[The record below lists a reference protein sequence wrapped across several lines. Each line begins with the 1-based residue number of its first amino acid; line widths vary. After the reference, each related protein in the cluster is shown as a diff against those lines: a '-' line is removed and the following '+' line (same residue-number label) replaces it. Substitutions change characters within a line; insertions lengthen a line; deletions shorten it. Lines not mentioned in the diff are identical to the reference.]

1 MNDFNYD
8 YMVSNIS
15 NDTNND
21 ELNKKEELNKQ
32 IQKLKAE
39 KKKLLAKAAKLT
51 DYQMK
56 QSIETQAFRIT
67 QQFNKLIKQRD
78 SL

>member
-1 MNDFNYD
+1 MQGEAVD
-8 YMVSNIS
+8 SK
-15 NDTNND
+15 
-21 ELNKKEELNKQ
+21 KKEQLNKQ

-39 KKKLLAKAAKLT
+39 KKKVLAMHAKAT

-56 QSIETQAFRIT
+56 QRLSNKSFALT

-78 SL
+78 GK